1 MRFISIITVALSF
14 AGLAKSLP
22 VESRSVSSLNGV
34 TYTARNADGSCQ
46 SASEIVAS
54 VKLMKASGVSKI
66 RTYAQECE
74 SLPNIL
80 SAIKQVGGMT
90 VLPGVWI
97 DGSSNDDAEISRLQK
112 ALNSADNI
120 NAITGILVGN
130 EVIFNNIMSSG
141 QLVSKINQVKKISKG
156 IQVGTAEVDSTYT
169 SDLMA
174 ASDFA
179 GVNIHPYFASVNIKS
194 AYSNLNQR
202 YNTFKKS
209 AGGKQVYIT
218 ETGWPS
224 SGASSGAAQPSL
236 ANTEAFVKSLSTSS
250 LPYYYFE
257 WADSN
262 WKGAGIES
270 HFGLLNAQGTAK
282 LDVPLYNIFCICQLA
297 KAQLGPSILSPEQ
310 NATVPVGGKVDII
323 YRYQNMGTGNYS
335 VDIQLWQDAAVT
347 IPISNITIDHKIK
360 SGNSSGVQVDFLL
373 NDTYTWSVPH
383 GLNRTFWLTVTEK
396 AETAFYTK
404 GISMRSR
411 PVMLH
416 PSPATMNSPVSY
428 AILFTLSIFT
438 ILFSFI

>member
-1 MRFISIITVALSF
+1 MRFTSIITVALSF
-14 AGLAKSLP
+14 AGLVKALP
-22 VESRSVSSLNGV
+22 IESRGVSSLNGV
-34 TYTARNADGSCQ
+34 TYTARNSDGSCQ
-46 SASEIVAS
+46 SASQIVSS
-54 VKLMKASGVSKI
+54 VKLMKSSGVSKI

-80 SAIKQVGGMT
+80 KAIKEVGGMT

-97 DGSSNDDAEISRLQK
+97 DGTSNDDAEIARLQK
-112 ALNSADNI
+112 VLNSADNT

-130 EVIFNNIMSSG
+130 EVIFNNIMSSS
-141 QLVSKINQVKKISKG
+141 QLVGKLNQVKKIAKG

-179 GVNIHPYFASVNIKS
+179 GVNIHPYFASASIKN
-194 AYSNLNQR
+194 AFSNLNQR

-224 SGASSGAAQPSL
+224 SGAASGAAQPSL
-236 ANTEAFVKSLSTSS
+236 ANTEAFVTSLSASS

-257 WADSN
+257 WEDSN
-262 WKGAGIES
+262 WKGAGVES
-270 HFGLLNAQGTAK
+270 HFGLLN
-282 LDVPLYNIFCICQLA
+282 VVR
-297 KAQLGPSILSPEQ
+297 AQLGPAILSPEQ
-310 NATVPVGGKVDII
+310 NATVPVGGKVDIV

-347 IPISNITIDHKIK
+347 IPISNITIDHEIK
-360 SGNSSGVQVDFLL
+360 GGNSSGVKVNFLM
-373 NDTYTWSVPH
+373 NDTFTWSVPH

-404 GISMRSR
+404 GISLRSR

-416 PSPATMNSPVSY
+416 PSSAIMNSPASY
-428 AILFTLSIFT
+428 AILSTLAICT
-438 ILFSFI
+438 IVFSLL

>member
-1 MRFISIITVALSF
+1 MRFTSIITVALSF
-14 AGLAKSLP
+14 AGLVKALP
-22 VESRSVSSLNGV
+22 IESRSATSLNGV

-54 VKLMKASGVSKI
+54 VKLMKASGVNKI

-97 DGSSNDDAEISRLQK
+97 DGSSNDDAEIARLQK
-112 ALNSADNI
+112 VLNTADNI

-130 EVIFNNIMSSG
+130 EVVFNNVMSSS
-141 QLVSKINQVKKISKG
+141 QLAGKINQVKKISKG

-169 SDLMA
+169 SELMA

-194 AYSNLNQR
+194 AYNNLNQR

-224 SGASSGAAQPSL
+224 SGAASGAAQPSL

-262 WKGAGIES
+262 WKGASVES
-270 HFGLLNAQGTAK
+270 HFGLLNGHGIAK
-282 LDVPLYNIFCICQLA
+282 F
-297 KAQLGPSILSPEQ
+297 
-310 NATVPVGGKVDII
+310 
-323 YRYQNMGTGNYS
+323 
-335 VDIQLWQDAAVT
+335 
-347 IPISNITIDHKIK
+347 
-360 SGNSSGVQVDFLL
+360 
-373 NDTYTWSVPH
+373 
-383 GLNRTFWLTVTEK
+383 
-396 AETAFYTK
+396 
-404 GISMRSR
+404 
-411 PVMLH
+411 
-416 PSPATMNSPVSY
+416 
-428 AILFTLSIFT
+428 AI
-438 ILFSFI
+438 